1 MVEAVELVVAEVVVM
16 EVFSI
21 LEAEEVEVEVLTAL
35 QR

>member
-21 LEAEEVEVEVLTAL
+21 LEAVEVVAEALTVH
-35 QR
+35 QQ